1 MDASPLICKRPLLP
15 TRLLDPA
22 GEKGEKDSGLIEII
36 MTARSRESKEKS
48 KTAMMKADFI
58 STFRTVIFPK
68 NLLSAESV
76 DNVLKEHLH
85 HPSGFFL
92 RRSAETEC
100 FYFHAAAVT
109 SSGSST
115 TAVQTSSS
123 LVVAPSVPTSTA
135 VAVTSSGSSTTAVQT
150 SSSLV
155 VAPSRGKKTTG
166 LKTLEG
172 NQSTEPK
179 NLFVVQLK
187 ELLNRCDDKLEVIN
201 YQMETLF
208 VQQFLVEE
216 PDEPVIDE
224 EEDAARN
231 FW

>member
-68 NLLSAESV
+68 
-76 DNVLKEHLH
+76 K
-85 HPSGFFL
+85 
-92 RRSAETEC
+92 TENP
-100 FYFHAAAVT
+100 
-109 SSGSST
+109 GR
-115 TAVQTSSS
+115 Q
-123 LVVAPSVPTSTA
+123 
-135 VAVTSSGSSTTAVQT
+135 
-150 SSSLV
+150 
-155 VAPSRGKKTTG
+155 
-166 LKTLEG
+166 
-172 NQSTEPK
+172 PK
-179 NLFVVQLK
+179 YRTK
-187 ELLNRCDDKLEVIN
+187 DKLEAIN

-208 VQQFLVEE
+208 VQQFLAEE
-216 PDEPVIDE
+216 PDEPVMDE

-231 FW
+231 CC